1 MSPAGG
7 KRRTSGGL
15 FWDLLTFD
23 QLISGSIIHLIY
35 WSGLGVI
42 ALMGFFVIGASAGLA
57 LHNDGLAGWLLAIPA
72 LIGGILLVLALGLIW
87 RASCEF
93 YVAVL
98 RISDDLRAL
107 RANDDAVTFAARQA
121 ALQKNQPPRA

>member
-1 MSPAGG
+1 MSPVGG

-23 QLISGSIIHLIY
+23 RLISGSIIHLIY

-57 LHNDGLAGWLLAIPA
+57 LHNDGLAGWLLAVPA
-72 LIGGILLVLALGLIW
+72 LIGGILAVLALGLIW

-107 RANDDAVTFAARQA
+107 RANDDAVTAAARRA
-121 ALQKNQPPRA
+121 AMDKTQPPRG

>member
-1 MSPAGG
+1 MSPAGA

-23 QLISGSIIHLIY
+23 RLISGSIIHLIY
-35 WSGLGVI
+35 WAGLGVI
-42 ALMGFFVIGASAGLA
+42 ALMGFFVVGASAGLA

-72 LIGGILLVLALGLIW
+72 LIGGVLAVGALALIW

-107 RANDDAVTFAARQA
+107 RANDDAVTSAARQA
-121 ALQKNQPPRA
+121 AMQKSPGPRA

>member
-1 MSPAGG
+1 MSPAGA

-15 FWDLLTFD
+15 FWDFLTFD
-23 QLISGSIIHLIY
+23 RLIAGSIIHLIY
-35 WSGLGVI
+35 WAGLGVI

-57 LHNDGLAGWLLAIPA
+57 LHNDGAAGWLLALPA
-72 LIGGILLVLALGLIW
+72 LIGGILVLLALGLIW

-107 RANDDAVTFAARQA
+107 RANDDAVTLAARQA
-121 ALQKNQPPRA
+121 AMRQTPKA

>member
-1 MSPAGG
+1 MNPTTS
-7 KRRTSGGL
+7 KRKSASGGL

-23 QLISGSIIHLIY
+23 RLIAGSIIHLVY
-35 WSGLGVI
+35 WAGLGVI
-42 ALMGFFVIGASAGLA
+42 ALLGFFVIGAAAGLA
-57 LHNDGLAGWLLAIPA
+57 LHNDGAAGWLLALPA
-72 LIGGILLVLALGLIW
+72 LVGGALAVIALALIW

-107 RANDDAVTFAARQA
+107 RANDDAVTQAAREA
-121 ALQKNQPPRA
+121 AGRNSRG

>member
-1 MSPAGG
+1 MSPAGA
-7 KRRTSGGL
+7 KRRTAGGL

-23 QLISGSIIHLIY
+23 RLIAGSIIHLIY
-35 WSGLGVI
+35 WAGLGVI
-42 ALMGFFVIGASAGLA
+42 ALMGCFVIGASAGLA
-57 LHNDGLAGWLLAIPA
+57 LHNDGMAGWLLALPA
-72 LIGGILLVLALGLIW
+72 LIGGMLLVLALGLLW

-107 RANDDAVTFAARQA
+107 RANDDAVTLAARQA
-121 ALQKNQPPRA
+121 ATQKNSAPRG

>member
-1 MSPAGG
+1 MNPTTS
-7 KRRTSGGL
+7 KRKSASSGL

-23 QLISGSIIHLIY
+23 RLIAGSIIHLVY
-35 WSGLGVI
+35 WAGLGVI
-42 ALMGFFVIGASAGLA
+42 ALLGFFVIGAAAGLA
-57 LHNDGLAGWLLAIPA
+57 LHNDGAAGWLLALPA
-72 LIGGILLVLALGLIW
+72 LVGGALAVIALALLW

-107 RANDDAVTFAARQA
+107 RANDDAVTQAAREA
-121 ALQKNQPPRA
+121 AGRNARG